1 MVVVGRGG
9 GAASAMAMHLLSA
22 EHVGVLNAWEKKKE
36 KKKEKNTLVQG
47 KLMGI
52 RQECLF
58 KTDNRKGGW

>member
-36 KKKEKNTLVQG
+36 KKEREKYFSTGQANGHQAGVLVQ
-47 KLMGI
+47 
-52 RQECLF
+52 
-58 KTDNRKGGW
+58 N